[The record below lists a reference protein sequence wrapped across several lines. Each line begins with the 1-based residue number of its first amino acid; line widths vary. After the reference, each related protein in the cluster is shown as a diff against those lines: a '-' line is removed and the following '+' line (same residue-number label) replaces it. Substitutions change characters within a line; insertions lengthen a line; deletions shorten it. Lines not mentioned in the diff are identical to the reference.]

1 MKIDVTSA
9 ISTELVILNKLA
21 TLPVVVG
28 TIIGED
34 SGLMKVNIETM
45 VDAAHLFPSGQL
57 VRNTSDG

>member
-1 MKIDVTSA
+1 MKIDITSA
-9 ISTELVILNKLA
+9 ISTELVILNELA

-34 SGLMKVNIETM
+34 GGLMKVNIETM
-45 VDAAHLFPSGQL
+45 VDAVHLFPSGKL